1 MLPRQ
6 TMILFICAGV
16 IFITGAVGIE
26 IISAQEADLHGTE
39 SVLYSVLYT
48 IEELCEM
55 LGIVIFCYA
64 LLRYIEDECEQVQF
78 HIRSK

>member
-1 MLPRQ
+1 
-6 TMILFICAGV
+6 MILFICAGV

-64 LLRYIEDECEQVQF
+64 LLRYIEDKCEQVQF